1 MIGFNLC
8 FRKVRPWRGEE
19 RREGGATLSC
29 VPMTEIGMPSEGY
42 FAV

>member
-1 MIGFNLC
+1 MLQKGKAME
-8 FRKVRPWRGEE
+8 RRGEE